1 MVRKLLSF
9 LFLVILFSCIKD
21 PVIYTLMATANPV
34 EGGTV
39 FPSSQQYG
47 PGDLANVTANPSSE
61 YIFQSWSGSTTGT
74 SPNTTI
80 TMNSDK
86 SVVANFVKKKYALT
100 VKTEGEG
107 SVTEKIIKAGLATD
121 YNSGTIVELTAVPQG
136 GWLFSEWTGDLTG
149 SENPTEITIDKAKT
163 VTAVFNRKEMINVV
177 LNGEGE
183 VEKKL
188 ISVENGRHT
197 YELISKPSSGWNFVK
212 WSHDNKNFYS
222 SSLILTVDKET
233 TVKLDFVDFNSKYNF
248 SQESII
254 NLSNQII
261 WGLDFNYDS
270 IIFTTKQ
277 GDIYIYENQ
286 TITNLNNPLKNK
298 INSNGQG
305 GLLDIKFHPKYRENK
320 TVYISHSE
328 KVTGSNFSNLVL
340 SQFIL
345 DNNTISDIQT
355 VFKTNSISSK
365 DGHFGS
371 RITFSNDY
379 IFVSVGEGSP
389 TLGGPNSPYKNAQD
403 LNNDWG
409 KIHRLNFDGTIPDDN
424 PFFGNSNISNSIFSY
439 GHRNPQGLEFNPY
452 NNNIIST
459 EHGPKGADEV
469 NIISKGQNYG
479 WPLVSYGIN
488 YDDSDISGKSHSGYK
503 EPIFYWEIAIAPSQI
518 ILLKDKNHNDW
529 FGSYLVC
536 GMRSKAIHRVGYVG
550 SELVEFEKITLGE
563 RARSIVNGKDGAFY
577 VSTDNGEIIKFSPK

>member
-47 PGDLANVTANPSSE
+47 PGDLANVTATPSSE
-61 YIFQSWSGSTTGT
+61 YIFQSLSGSTTGT

-222 SSLILTVDKET
+222 SS
-233 TVKLDFVDFNSKYNF
+233 
-248 SQESII
+248 
-254 NLSNQII
+254 
-261 WGLDFNYDS
+261 
-270 IIFTTKQ
+270 
-277 GDIYIYENQ
+277 
-286 TITNLNNPLKNK
+286 
-298 INSNGQG
+298 
-305 GLLDIKFHPKYRENK
+305 
-320 TVYISHSE
+320 
-328 KVTGSNFSNLVL
+328 
-340 SQFIL
+340 
-345 DNNTISDIQT
+345 
-355 VFKTNSISSK
+355 
-365 DGHFGS
+365 
-371 RITFSNDY
+371 
-379 IFVSVGEGSP
+379 
-389 TLGGPNSPYKNAQD
+389 
-403 LNNDWG
+403 
-409 KIHRLNFDGTIPDDN
+409 
-424 PFFGNSNISNSIFSY
+424 
-439 GHRNPQGLEFNPY
+439 
-452 NNNIIST
+452 
-459 EHGPKGADEV
+459 
-469 NIISKGQNYG
+469 
-479 WPLVSYGIN
+479 
-488 YDDSDISGKSHSGYK
+488 
-503 EPIFYWEIAIAPSQI
+503 
-518 ILLKDKNHNDW
+518 
-529 FGSYLVC
+529 
-536 GMRSKAIHRVGYVG
+536 
-550 SELVEFEKITLGE
+550 
-563 RARSIVNGKDGAFY
+563 
-577 VSTDNGEIIKFSPK
+577 